1 MTDMRM
7 VALDLDGTLVD
18 QEGAAGRWAAE
29 FVDANGLA
37 VPVEQIAVALKQRR
51 PKGEVFAELISA
63 HGLSL
68 DAMDVWA
75 DYRRRMP
82 QLVTC
87 TDADRDA
94 LVQLRRAGWRVGIVT
109 NGMVDNQEGKIRAL
123 GLDDLVDAWVIS
135 DDVGIRKPDPEIFK
149 ILAERLRA
157 PLDGWMVGDSIEL
170 DVAGGH
176 GVGLQTAFISA
187 GDAPR
192 SEATIE
198 VRSVADAVVAIL
210 SSES

>member
-1 MTDMRM
+1 LLRAPTPT
-7 VALDLDGTLVD
+7 ATH
-18 QEGAAGRWAAE
+18 
-29 FVDANGLA
+29 F
-37 VPVEQIAVALKQRR
+37 
-51 PKGEVFAELISA
+51 
-63 HGLSL
+63 
-68 DAMDVWA
+68 
-75 DYRRRMP
+75 
-82 QLVTC
+82 
-87 TDADRDA
+87 
-94 LVQLRRAGWRVGIVT
+94 VQLRRAGWRVGIVT